1 MSRFDLQ
8 AAEGAVALITG
19 GASGIGRG
27 VAEVFGEAGWRL
39 VLADV
44 DVGAGELTAAELR
57 GRGIEVE
64 FLPCDVADESQVA
77 ATVQAA
83 ADRWQRIDFLLN
95 NAGIVGRQTAIEN
108 LDPADLDRVL
118 AVDLKS
124 VFYTCKQVIPRMRER
139 GGGSILNVASVT
151 AETGSA
157 YYTAYGAAKA
167 GVIAL
172 TRGLA
177 RQIGRFN
184 IRINCVSPGSIA
196 GTGLMQERY
205 DLHPEARAQE
215 RLGLLQKIP
224 MGRPG
229 IPRDVALLALF
240 LASPLAA
247 HVHGAV
253 LTLDGG
259 ESLGLQ

>member
-1 MSRFDLQ
+1 MSRFDLR
-8 AAEGAVALITG
+8 ADGAVALITG
-19 GASGIGRG
+19 GASGIGKG

-39 VLADV
+39 ALADV

-57 GRGIEVE
+57 SRGHEVE

-77 ATVQAA
+77 AMVQAA
-83 ADRWQRIDFLLN
+83 AERWQRIDFLLN
-95 NAGIVGRQTAIEN
+95 NAGIVGRQTTIEE
-108 LDPADLDRVL
+108 LDAAELDRVL
-118 AVDLKS
+118 GIDLKS
-124 VFYTCKQVIPRMRER
+124 VFYTCKHVIPRMRAG
-139 GGGSILNVASVT
+139 GGGSILNMASVT

-157 YYTAYGAAKA
+157 YYTAYGVAKA

-177 RQIGRFN
+177 RQTGRFN
-184 IRINCVSPGSIA
+184 IRINCLSPGSIA
-196 GTGLMQERY
+196 GTGLMQEHY
-205 DLHPEARAQE
+205 DRDPEARVRE

-229 IPRDVALLALF
+229 APQDVALFALF

-247 HVHGAV
+247 HIHGAV

>member
-8 AAEGAVALITG
+8 VDGAVALITG
-19 GASGIGRG
+19 AASGIGRA
-27 VAEVFGEAGWRL
+27 VAEVFAEAGYRL

-44 DVGAGELTAAELR
+44 DVPAGERAAKELSAR
-57 GRGIEVE
+57 GHELE

-77 ATVQAA
+77 ETVLAA
-83 ADRWQRIDFLLN
+83 ARRWQRLDFLMN
-95 NAGIVGRQTAIEN
+95 NAGVTGRSAAIES
-108 LDPADLDRVL
+108 LEPEELDRVL
-118 AVDLKS
+118 AIDLKS
-124 VFYTCKQVIPRMRER
+124 AFYTCKHVIPLMRQG

-167 GVIAL
+167 GLIAM

-184 IRINCVSPGSIA
+184 IRINCLSPGSIS
-196 GTGLMQERY
+196 GTGLMREHYEQ
-205 DLHPEARAQE
+205 HPEARVQE
-215 RLGLLQKIP
+215 KLALLRKIPLGRLGT
-224 MGRPG
+224 
-229 IPRDVALLALF
+229 PRDVALFALF

-247 HVHGAV
+247 HIHGAV
-253 LTLDGG
+253 LTIDGG
-259 ESLGLQ
+259 ESLGFQ

>member
-1 MSRFDLQ
+1 VSTFDLRQ
-8 AAEGAVALITG
+8 EGAVAVITG
-19 GASGIGRG
+19 GASGIGRE
-27 VAEVFGEAGWRL
+27 VAEVFGEAGYRL

-44 DVGAGELTAAELR
+44 DASTGRQTAEELKTL
-57 GRGIEVE
+57 GYEVE
-64 FLPCDVADESQVA
+64 FMFCDVADESQVA
-77 ATVQAA
+77 ATIQAA
-83 ADRWQRIDFLLN
+83 ARCWQRIDFLFN
-95 NAGIVGRQTAIEN
+95 NAGIVGRPTSIDHLEQE
-108 LDPADLDRVL
+108 DLDRIL

-124 VFYTCKQVIPRMRER
+124 VFYTCKQAIPLMRQG
-139 GGGSILNVASVT
+139 GGGSILNVASIT

-157 YYTAYGAAKA
+157 YYTAYGVAKA

-184 IRINCVSPGSIA
+184 IRINCLCPGSIV
-196 GTGLMQERY
+196 GTGLMQDY
-205 DLHPEARAQE
+205 YASQPEKQAQD
-215 RLGLLQKIP
+215 RLFLVKRIP

-229 IPRDVALLALF
+229 KPRDVAHLALF

-253 LTLDGG
+253 VTIDGG
-259 ESLGLQ
+259 ESLGSQ

>member
-1 MSRFDLQ
+1 MSLDLRV
-8 AAEGAVALITG
+8 EGAVALITG

-27 VAEVFGEAGWRL
+27 VAEVFGEAGYRL
-39 VLADV
+39 ALADL
-44 DVGAGELTAAELR
+44 DARAGEQTAADLR
-57 GRGIEVE
+57 AQGYEIE

-77 ATVQAA
+77 AAVDAA
-83 ADRWQRIDFLLN
+83 ARRWGRLDFLLN
-95 NAGIVGRQTAIEN
+95 NAGIVGRQTTIEN
-108 LDPADLDRVL
+108 LEPMELDQVL

-124 VFYTCKQVIPRMRER
+124 VFYTCKHAIPRMREG
-139 GGGSILNVASVT
+139 GGGSILNVASMT

-184 IRINCVSPGSIA
+184 IRINCLSPGSIV
-196 GTGLMQERY
+196 GTGLMQEHY
-205 DLHPEARAQE
+205 DRHPEARTRE
-215 RLGLLQKIP
+215 KLGLLKKIP
-224 MGRPG
+224 LGRTG
-229 IPRDVALLALF
+229 TPRDVALFALF

-253 LTLDGG
+253 LTIDGG
-259 ESLGLQ
+259 ESLGFQ

>member
-1 MSRFDLQ
+1 MSRFDLR
-8 AAEGAVALITG
+8 AEGAVALITG
-19 GASGIGRG
+19 GASGIGKG

-57 GRGIEVE
+57 SRGYEVE

-77 ATVQAA
+77 ATIQAA
-83 ADRWQRIDFLLN
+83 AERWQRLDFLLN
-95 NAGIVGRQTAIEN
+95 NAGIVGHPASIEN
-108 LDPADLDRVL
+108 LEQAELDRVL
-118 AVDLKS
+118 GVDLKS
-124 VFYTCKQVIPRMRER
+124 VFYTCKHVIPRMREG

-157 YYTAYGAAKA
+157 WYTAYGAAKA

-184 IRINCVSPGSIA
+184 IRINCLSLGSIA
-196 GTGLMQERY
+196 GTGLMQEIY
-205 DLHPEARAQE
+205 DRDPEARVRE

-224 MGRPG
+224 TGRPG
-229 IPRDVALLALF
+229 KPRDVALFALF

-259 ESLGLQ
+259 ESLGFQ

>member
-1 MSRFDLQ
+1 MSRFDLR
-8 AAEGAVALITG
+8 ADGDVALITG
-19 GASGIGRG
+19 GASGIGKG

-39 VLADV
+39 ALADI
-44 DVGAGELTAAELR
+44 DVEAGERTAAELR
-57 GRGIEVE
+57 SRGYEAE
-64 FLPCDVADESQVA
+64 LLPCDVADESQVA

-83 ADRWQRIDFLLN
+83 AERWQRLDFLLN
-95 NAGIVGRQTAIEN
+95 NAGIVGR
-108 LDPADLDRVL
+108 PAPVEDLEPAELDRIL
-118 AVDLKS
+118 SVDLKS
-124 VFYTCKQVIPRMRER
+124 AFYTCKHAIPRMRAG
-139 GGGSILNVASVT
+139 GGGSILNVTSMT

-167 GVIAL
+167 GVVAL

-184 IRINCVSPGSIA
+184 IRINCLSPGSIA
-196 GTGLMQERY
+196 GTGLMQEHY
-205 DLHPEARAQE
+205 DRHPEARARE

-229 IPRDVALLALF
+229 TPRDVALLALF

-259 ESLGLQ
+259 ESLGVQ

>member
-1 MSRFDLQ
+1 MSRFDLR
-8 AAEGAVALITG
+8 ADGSVALITG
-19 GASGIGRG
+19 GASGIGKG
-27 VAEVFGEAGWRL
+27 IAEIFGDAGWRL
-39 VLADV
+39 VLADA
-44 DVGAGELTAAELR
+44 DAEAGERTAAELR
-57 GRGIEVE
+57 SRGHEVE
-64 FLPCDVADESQVA
+64 LLPCDVADESQVA

-83 ADRWQRIDFLLN
+83 ADRWQRLDFLLN
-95 NAGIVGRQTAIEN
+95 NAAVVGRQTAIED
-108 LDPADLDRVL
+108 LEPADLDRIL

-124 VFYTCKQVIPRMRER
+124 VFYTCKHAIPRMRAG

-184 IRINCVSPGSIA
+184 IRINCLSPGSIT
-196 GTGLMQERY
+196 GTGLMQEHY
-205 DLHPEARAQE
+205 DRDPEARRRE

-224 MGRPG
+224 LGRPG
-229 IPRDVALLALF
+229 TPRDVALLALF

-247 HVHGAV
+247 HIHGAV

>member
-1 MSRFDLQ
+1 MSRFDLR
-8 AAEGAVALITG
+8 ADGAVALITG
-19 GASGIGRG
+19 GASGIGKG

-39 VLADV
+39 ILADV
-44 DVGAGELTAAELR
+44 DVSAGELTAAELR
-57 GRGIEVE
+57 GRGYEVE
-64 FLPCDVADESQVA
+64 LVPCDVADESQVA

-83 ADRWQRIDFLLN
+83 AERWQRIDFLLN
-95 NAGIVGRQTAIEN
+95 NAGIVGRQTTIET
-108 LDPADLDRVL
+108 LEPEELDRVL
-118 AVDLKS
+118 AIDLKS
-124 VFYTCKQVIPRMRER
+124 VFYMCKHVIPRMRER

-184 IRINCVSPGSIA
+184 IRINCLSPGSIT
-196 GTGLMQERY
+196 GTGLMQEHY
-205 DLHPEARAQE
+205 DRHPEARARE
-215 RLGLLQKIP
+215 KLGLLQKIP
-224 MGRPG
+224 LGRLG
-229 IPRDVALLALF
+229 TPRDVALFALF

-253 LTLDGG
+253 LNLDGG